1 MPVEVV
7 PWSAR
12 WPEEFAAVAR
22 ELAQALT
29 GVPVLAIEHVG
40 STSVPGLAAKP
51 VLDVAILVVR
61 EQVPAAIAA
70 LERIGYRHR
79 GDLGIRDRE
88 SMRAPDDGPRRHV
101 YVCVDGTLHV
111 RNFLAVRDVLRAH
124 PDLRSRY
131 GAVKTALA
139 ADPTMDIPRYV
150 AGKSDVL
157 QEVLALSAL
166 TAAEKDELYRL
177 NTDVDAHRATLA
189 ADARRWGAGPRP
201 ER

>member
-1 MPVEVV
+1 MTVEVV
-7 PWSAR
+7 PWSAG
-12 WPEEFAAVAR
+12 WSVAFDEVAR
-22 ELAQALT
+22 ELARALT
-29 GVPVLAIEHVG
+29 RVPVLAIEHVG

-51 VLDVAILVVR
+51 VLDIDVLVVR
-61 EQVPAAIAA
+61 EQVPAAIEA

-79 GDLGIRDRE
+79 GDLGVRDRE
-88 SMRAPDDGPRRHV
+88 SMLAPDGGPRRHV
-101 YVCVDGTLHV
+101 YVCVEGTLHV
-111 RNFLAVRDVLRAH
+111 RNHLAVRDVLRAR
-124 PDLRSRY
+124 PDLRDRY

-157 QEVLALSAL
+157 QEVLALSDL

-189 ADARRWGAGPRP
+189 ADARRWGTSPRP
-201 ER
+201 